1 MTITTL
7 SESSTDFSISSDI
20 LTSVMEDYADDLND
34 DSSSIYTLFSS
45 MLYSEDIDDDAEYI
59 LVYEF
64 IYGLY
69 YSLFTPTEVLDYYDN
84 NSLSTDIDS
93 FAYFYASLES
103 EQTTLLDKKANL
115 YNALRSKF
123 LNINGTD
130 YNFYS
135 EISSAINNPEYD
147 ILSASTLS
155 YVLPSTQWLVTP
167 NISYMNATNNE
178 SFRSVVEAEKEY
190 QTELQEFADSRTADN
205 NYLGFFSYNDSD
217 TLTSSTSEV
226 YDSALLN
233 LSYKKSSYF
242 QDTDD
247 NDFFVSIMKQE
258 YYKINSKDLY
268 DIIDEIVDD
277 TISIV
282 DLYNI
287 SADEE
292 VLYSEIDNTYFAT
305 AFIAKM
311 AEIEEID
318 TPDSRD
324 DFCYIKASEIFRGLF
339 DFADSYT
346 NTLATSA
353 YETFRENVISFRE
366 KLLENAW
373 YTEGGIW

>member
-1 MTITTL
+1 
-7 SESSTDFSISSDI
+7 
-20 LTSVMEDYADDLND
+20 
-34 DSSSIYTLFSS
+34 
-45 MLYSEDIDDDAEYI
+45 
-59 LVYEF
+59 
-64 IYGLY
+64 
-69 YSLFTPTEVLDYYDN
+69 
-84 NSLSTDIDS
+84 
-93 FAYFYASLES
+93 
-103 EQTTLLDKKANL
+103 
-115 YNALRSKF
+115 
-123 LNINGTD
+123 
-130 YNFYS
+130 
-135 EISSAINNPEYD
+135 
-147 ILSASTLS
+147 
-155 YVLPSTQWLVTP
+155 
-167 NISYMNATNNE
+167 MNATNNE

-247 NDFFVSIMKQE
+247 NNFFVSIMKQE

-366 KLLENAW
+366 KLLENA
-373 YTEGGIW
+373 